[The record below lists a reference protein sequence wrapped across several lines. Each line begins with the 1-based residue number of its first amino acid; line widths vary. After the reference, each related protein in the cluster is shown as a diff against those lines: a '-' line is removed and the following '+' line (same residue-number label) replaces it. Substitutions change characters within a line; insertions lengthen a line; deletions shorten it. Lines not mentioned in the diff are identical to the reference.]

1 MSVSP
6 VNPKMPVTLE
16 SNLPVKTCSSKICD
30 FFHCC
35 LSKKTTPI
43 QEDSNKLPSN
53 KLPSNKLPSN
63 KLPSNNVPSYKNY
76 RFQSYYEKDDSD
88 SDHEI
93 PSGQSIKNYIAQLSL
108 EGKEPI
114 NLGSTKDIM
123 DVIE

>member
-6 VNPKMPVTLE
+6 VNPKAPVTLE

-43 QEDSNKLPSN
+43 QED
-53 KLPSNKLPSN
+53 SN